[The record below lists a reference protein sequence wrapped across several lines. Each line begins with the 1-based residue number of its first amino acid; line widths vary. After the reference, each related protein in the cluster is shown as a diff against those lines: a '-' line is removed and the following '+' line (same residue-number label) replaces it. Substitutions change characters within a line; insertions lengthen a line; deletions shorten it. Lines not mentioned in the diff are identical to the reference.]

1 MKIGALLKFYES
13 GYNRYGDEKY
23 KKIKEHGF
31 DCVDFNIMNTE
42 TELYQADE
50 ERFKE
55 ILLHEKALAEDAG
68 IKIHQVHGPWRIP
81 QDSTET
87 DRQERMEKMQKS
99 IRAASILEC
108 KYWVIHPLM
117 PCGVDDLVTGLAGST
132 WEINLTFMRKLLETA
147 KEYGITICLENMPM
161 NNFSISTPEKIL
173 EFVQAIDNDHFK
185 ICLDTGHLARF
196 KVSKTGDAIRL
207 LGDNIKVLHTHDNM
221 GDSDTHQFPY
231 TGIIDWKDFGKALKD
246 INFDGVLSMETA
258 PKADLSDD
266 EFEKKSK
273 ELAIIARKIVE

>member
-1 MKIGALLKFYES
+1 MKIGALIKFYES

-23 KKIKEHGF
+23 KNIKEHGF

-55 ILLHEKALAEDAG
+55 ILLCEKELAEKVG
-68 IKIHQVHGPWRIP
+68 IKIHQVHGPWRVP
-81 QDSTET
+81 KDSTEE
-87 DRQERMEKMQKS
+87 DRRERMEKMQKS
-99 IRAASILEC
+99 IRAASILGC

-117 PCGVDDLVTGLAGST
+117 PCGMDDLATGLSDTT
-132 WEINLTFMRKLLETA
+132 WEINLSFMKNLVGYA
-147 KEYGITICLENMPM
+147 KEYGITICFENMPM
-161 NNFSISTPEKIL
+161 NNFSISKPEDIL
-173 EFVQAIDNDHFK
+173 EFVKAINDDNFK

-196 KVSKTGDAIRL
+196 QVSKTGDAIRL
-207 LGDNIKVLHTHDNM
+207 LGDNIKVLHVHDNM

-231 TGIIDWKDFGKALKD
+231 TGIIDWEDFGRALKD

-258 PKADLSDD
+258 PRADLPDD
-266 EFEKKSK
+266 EFEKQSR
-273 ELAIIARKIVE
+273 ELAAIARKLAN

>member
-23 KKIKEHGF
+23 RKIKEHGF

-42 TELYQADE
+42 TELYEATE
-50 ERFKE
+50 ERFTE
-55 ILLHEKALAEDAG
+55 ILMKEKQLSEEAG

-81 QDSTET
+81 KDVTEE

-99 IRAASILEC
+99 IRATSILGC

-117 PCGVDDLVTGLAGST
+117 PYGMNDLETGMAEKT
-132 WEINLTFMRKLLETA
+132 WEINLKFMRELLRTA
-147 KEYGITICLENMPM
+147 KEYDITICFENMPM
-161 NNFSISTPEKIL
+161 QNFSISKPEKIL
-173 EFVQAIDNDHFK
+173 EFVQEINDEHFK

-196 KVSKTGDAIRL
+196 KISKTGDAIRL
-207 LGDNIKVLHTHDNM
+207 LGDNIKVFHTHDNK

-231 TGIIDWKDFGKALKD
+231 TGIIDWEDFGKALKD

-258 PKADLSDD
+258 PRADLSDE
-266 EFEKKSK
+266 EFERQSK
-273 ELAIIARKIVE
+273 ELAAIARSLRE

>member
-1 MKIGALLKFYES
+1 MKIGALVKFYES

-31 DCVDFNIMNTE
+31 DCVDLNIMNTE
-42 TELYQADE
+42 TEIYQTSE
-50 ERFKE
+50 ERFTE
-55 ILLHEKALAEDAG
+55 ILLKEKRLSEEAG

-81 QDSTET
+81 KDATED

-99 IRAASILEC
+99 IRAASILGA

-117 PCGVDDLVTGLAGST
+117 PFDTDDLQKGKEKET
-132 WEINLTFMRKLLETA
+132 WEINLSFMRKLLETA
-147 KEYGITICLENMPM
+147 KEYDITICFENMPM
-161 NNFSISTPEKIL
+161 QNFSISKPEKIL
-173 EFVQAIDNDHFK
+173 EFAQEINDEHFK

-196 KVSKTGDAIRL
+196 KVSKTGDAICL
-207 LGDNIKVLHTHDNM
+207 LGDNIKVLHVHDNM
-221 GDSDTHQFPY
+221 GDKDTHQFPY
-231 TGIIDWKDFGKALKD
+231 TGIIDWEDFSKALKD

-258 PKADLSDD
+258 PSADLPDD

-273 ELAIIARKIVE
+273 ELAEIARKIAE

>member
-1 MKIGALLKFYES
+1 
-13 GYNRYGDEKY
+13 
-23 KKIKEHGF
+23 
-31 DCVDFNIMNTE
+31 
-42 TELYQADE
+42 
-50 ERFKE
+50 
-55 ILLHEKALAEDAG
+55 
-68 IKIHQVHGPWRIP
+68 
-81 QDSTET
+81 
-87 DRQERMEKMQKS
+87 
-99 IRAASILEC
+99 
-108 KYWVIHPLM
+108 M
-117 PCGVDDLVTGLAGST
+117 PGGVDDLVTGFAGST

-147 KEYGITICLENMPM
+147 KEYGITICFENMPM
-161 NNFSISTPEKIL
+161 NNFSISKPEDIL
-173 EFVQAIDNDHFK
+173 EFVKAINDDNFK

-196 KVSKTGDAIRL
+196 QVSKTGDAIRL

-231 TGIIDWKDFGKALKD
+231 TGIIDWKDFEKALKD

>member
-1 MKIGALLKFYES
+1 LKIGALLKFYES

-42 TELYQADE
+42 TELYVSGE

-55 ILLHEKALAEDAG
+55 ILLCEKKLAEDAG

-81 QDSTET
+81 KDSTEA
-87 DRQERMEKMQKS
+87 DREERMEKMQKS
-99 IRAASILEC
+99 IRAASILGA

-117 PCGVDDLVTGLAGST
+117 PCGVDDLVTGFAGST

-173 EFVQAIDNDHFK
+173 EFVQEINDKHFK

-196 KVSKTGDAIRL
+196 KVRKTGDAIRL